1 MLVVAVGWEMY
12 GITNSAL
19 ALGLVGLAQFVP
31 LVALVL
37 VTGHVVDRFDR
48 RRIAIVAEITMAL
61 GTAALLALTLRHALT
76 PLAIY
81 AIVIVIGA
89 ARAFEAPVY
98 QTLIN
103 ALATPDMV
111 SIATARS
118 SAANQTAIV
127 VGPLLAGLLYALSPV
142 AVLAVVAALFLTA
155 VTLMASLRLVHPPA
169 TKEPP
174 TLRSLFAG
182 IATIRNRPVL
192 LGAISLD
199 LFAVLLGGATALL
212 PIYARDILHTGP
224 WGLGALRSAPAVG
237 ALAVSALLSARP
249 LQHHIGRTLFAAVA
263 AFGLATIGFGISHSF
278 IVSLVMLVLLGASD
292 VYSVVIRLTVVQ
304 RRTPDAL
311 LGRVSAVNT
320 VFIGTSNQLGEFE
333 SGLTAEWLGPI
344 RAVVLG
350 GIGTLAIAALW
361 MRLFPDLAK
370 ADTMEGHDADMR
382 ALRVE

>member
-12 GITNSAL
+12 GITHSAL
-19 ALGLVGLAQFVP
+19 ALGVVGLAQFVP

-48 RRIAIVAEITMAL
+48 RRIAIVCEIKMAL
-61 GTAALLALTLRHALT
+61 GTAVLLALTARHALT

-81 AIVIVIGA
+81 LIVIVIGA

-103 ALATPDMV
+103 ALASPDLL
-111 SIATARS
+111 SLASARS

-127 VGPLLAGLLYALSPV
+127 VGPLLAGLLYAISPIV
-142 AVLAVVAALFLTA
+142 VLAVVVVLFIVAAI
-155 VTLMASLRLVHPPA
+155 LMVALRLAHRA
-169 TKEPP
+169 GSKEP
-174 TLRSLFAG
+174 LSLQSLFAG
-182 IATIRNRPVL
+182 VHAIRTRPVL
-192 LGAISLD
+192 FGAISLD

-237 ALAVSALLSARP
+237 ALAVSAFLSGRP
-249 LQHHIGRTLFAAVA
+249 PQHHIGRTMFIGVVLFGV
-263 AFGLATIGFGISHSF
+263 ATIGFGFSHTF

-292 VYSVVIRLTVVQ
+292 VFSAVIRLALVQ
-304 RRTPDAL
+304 RRAPDAL
-311 LGRVSAVNT
+311 LGRVSAVNS

-333 SGLTAEWLGPI
+333 SGATAEWLGPV
-344 RAVVLG
+344 RAVVFG
-350 GIGTLAIAALW
+350 GVGTLLIAALW
-361 MRLFPDLAK
+361 TRIFPELAN
-370 ADTMEGHDADMR
+370 ADTLEGHDDAESR
-382 ALRVE
+382 A